1 MSIKR
6 NNSPGYFFF
15 LSGENPELAFFEL
28 ESIILTLDSKL
39 SLNRTSDPRIITLTV
54 EEALTRKKE
63 TFIVHRIMAQV
74 TMVHSCCSIIF
85 QNEFLKSAPDQFEGL
100 VSGFQEGRKD
110 DGLNP
115 DTSFCVRTKRINDPS
130 GILTKTQITQELS
143 RFFGR
148 TILEKYPTK
157 SVSLEQPEEL
167 FQVIVSKNGLWYGF
181 QLSISQREIVRK
193 RSARDRPFFHPSS
206 MNPILQR
213 TLVNLASIKTGEWLL
228 DPFCGTGGG
237 LIEASHLGYRS
248 VGVELDRRIVWGARK
263 NLKSDS
269 IASISAYLIRGDAK
283 HLGFKKG
290 AISAIVTDP
299 PYGTAASTKGYN
311 LADLLLEFFRQVR
324 LILDSGSRI
333 VIAVPSTLIIEEDA
347 SKILNASFVKFLQYV
362 HRSLTRKI
370 LVFTLK

>member
-28 ESIILTLDSKL
+28 ESINFTLDSKL

-143 RFFGR
+143 RFFGK

-213 TLVNLASIKTGEWLL
+213 TLLNLASIKTGEWLL

>member
-28 ESIILTLDSKL
+28 ESIVLTLDSKL
-39 SLNRTSDPRIITLTV
+39 SLNHTSDPRIITLTIK
-54 EEALTRKKE
+54 EALARKKE

-74 TMVHSCCSIIF
+74 TMIHSCCSMIF
-85 QNEFLKSAPDQFEGL
+85 QKEFLKSTPDHFEDL
-100 VSGFQEGRKD
+100 VSGFQAGRKD
-110 DGLNP
+110 DGLNRN
-115 DTSFCVRTKRINDPS
+115 TSFCVRTKRINDPS
-130 GILTKTQITQELS
+130 GILTESQITQELS
-143 RFFGR
+143 RFFGK

-157 SVSLEQPEEL
+157 NVSLEQPEEIY
-167 FQVIVSKNGLWYGF
+167 QVIVSKNGLWYGL

-213 TLVNLASIKTGEWLL
+213 TLLNLASIKAGEWLL

-237 LIEASHLGYRS
+237 LIEAGHLGYKS
-248 VGVELDRRIVWGARK
+248 VGVELDRRIIWGARK

-269 IASISAYLIRGDAK
+269 IASVSAHLIRGDAK

-290 AISAIVTDP
+290 VISAIVTDP

-324 LILDSGSRI
+324 IILDSGSRI

-347 SKILNASFVKFLQYV
+347 SKILNASFVKFMQYV

>member
-28 ESIILTLDSKL
+28 ESINFTLDSKL

-143 RFFGR
+143 RFFGK

-311 LADLLLEFFRQVR
+311 LTDLLLEFFRQVR

>member
-28 ESIILTLDSKL
+28 ESITFTLDSKL

-143 RFFGR
+143 RFFGK

-290 AISAIVTDP
+290 AISAVVTDP